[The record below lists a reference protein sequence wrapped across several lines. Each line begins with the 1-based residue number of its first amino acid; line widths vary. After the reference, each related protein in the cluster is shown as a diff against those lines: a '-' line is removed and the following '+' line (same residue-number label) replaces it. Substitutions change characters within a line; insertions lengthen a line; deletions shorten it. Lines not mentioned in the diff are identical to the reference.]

1 MTERRWKVLRH
12 LIQHKEWDFFMVVE
26 IGVDR
31 IQHGF
36 WKYFDEGHRK
46 FEPYN
51 RYQNAILDY
60 YRYLDGEIGALLKC
74 VGDDTVVIV
83 VSDHGA
89 KKMEGCININDW
101 MIQEG
106 YLKIAGKPD
115 KTVRLQNAGVDWTR
129 TRAWGLG
136 GYYGRVFLNVK
147 GREPQGIVDPA
158 DYEQLRNEISEKL
171 IALKDDR
178 GHYMDTRVLKPQE
191 VFNGPY
197 VNEAPDLFVYFGD
210 LYWRSTEDIGHEG
223 IYSFDTEV
231 GPDDAVHDEY
241 GIFILYDPSRK
252 GGKRLSRMNLMDGA
266 PTILDLMGIPIPG
279 DMEGK
284 VIRP

>member
-1 MTERRWKVLRH
+1 
-12 LIQHKEWDFFMVVE
+12 
-26 IGVDR
+26 
-31 IQHGF
+31 
-36 WKYFDEGHRK
+36 
-46 FEPYN
+46 
-51 RYQNAILDY
+51 
-60 YRYLDGEIGALLKC
+60 
-74 VGDDTVVIV
+74 
-83 VSDHGA
+83 
-89 KKMEGCININDW
+89 MEGCININDW